1 MNKQTMSFNTFL
13 ASTEEKWNSL
23 VERSANATVYH
34 LWEWGETLS
43 QTYGYTKHYLVSKLD
58 NEIAGVFPLIYVQSM
73 LFGNR
78 LISLPF
84 CEYGGIVLRLGLKP
98 EEANQAIK
106 SLTDV
111 TNELARTIGTKYIEV
126 REPLVLRDAF
136 HLSGYAE
143 SQVYTTFRVNLRRG
157 TKLLWSG
164 LRKNTR
170 NAVRKAVKS
179 GLEVEIAKESE
190 QLKAYYDLY
199 LQTQKRLGSPPHC
212 YKLFENLFDAF
223 STSGKM
229 RILLAKH
236 RGKPIAG
243 IIVFSYEKTI
253 FWWNNVTDAKYRSL
267 NPTNLLLW
275 NTIEWGVENGYHVM
289 DMGRTRK
296 GTTIYYF
303 KSGWGGHETPLH
315 DYVRFLSSRRRQLP
329 DPSQRKFRYLSNVW
343 SFVPIAVA
351 RKIGPR
357 VISGIA
363 L

>member
-1 MNKQTMSFNTFL
+1 MFDVLESN
-13 ASTEEKWNSL
+13 
-23 VERSANATVYH
+23 NATEWNRLVASSHCASAYH

-43 QTYGYTKHYLVSKLD
+43 QTYGYKKHYLVSKLD
-58 NEIAGVFPLIYVQSM
+58 NEIAGVFPLIHVQST

-111 TNELARTIGTKYIEV
+111 TNEFASSIGAEYIEV

-136 HLSGYAE
+136 HVSGYAE
-143 SQVYTTFRVNLRRG
+143 FQVYTTFRIDLSRG
-157 TKLLWSG
+157 TKQLWSG

-170 NAVRKAVKS
+170 NAVRKAIKS
-179 GLEVEIAKESE
+179 GLVIENAKESE
-190 QLKAYYDLY
+190 RLKAYYNLY

-212 YKLFENLFDAF
+212 YKLFENLFNAF
-223 STSGKM
+223 SSSGKM
-229 RILLAKH
+229 RILLTKH
-236 RGKPIAG
+236 QGKPIAG
-243 IIVFSYEKTI
+243 ILVFLQEKTI

-289 DMGRTRK
+289 DLGRTRK
-296 GTTIYYF
+296 DTTIYRF
-303 KSGWGGHETPLH
+303 KSGWGGQETPLH
-315 DYVRFLSSRRRQLP
+315 DYVRFQGSKRRQLP
-329 DPSQRKFRYLSNVW
+329 DPSRRKFRYLSNAW
-343 SFVPIAVA
+343 SLLPIAVA
-351 RKIGPR
+351 KKIGPR

>member
-1 MNKQTMSFNTFL
+1 MFDVFESN
-13 ASTEEKWNSL
+13 
-23 VERSANATVYH
+23 NATEWNNLVATSHYASAYH
-34 LWEWGETLS
+34 LWEYGETLS
-43 QTYGYTKHYLVSKLD
+43 QTYGYKKHYLVSKLD
-58 NEIAGVFPLIYVQSM
+58 NEIAGVFPLIHVQSI

-84 CEYGGIVLRLGLKP
+84 CEYGGILLRLGLRP
-98 EEANQAIK
+98 EEANQAVK

-111 TNELARTIGTKYIEV
+111 TNEFARSIGAEYIEV
-126 REPLVLRDAF
+126 REPLVLRNAF
-136 HLSGYAE
+136 RVSGYTE
-143 SQVYTTFRVNLRRG
+143 FQVYTTFRIDLTRG
-157 TKLLWSG
+157 TKQLWSG
-164 LRKNTR
+164 LRQNTR
-170 NAVRKAVKS
+170 RAVRKAVKS
-179 GLEVEIAKESE
+179 GLVVENAKESE

-199 LQTQKRLGSPPHC
+199 LQTQKRLGSPPHY

-223 STSGKM
+223 SPSGKM

-236 RGKPIAG
+236 QGKPIAG
-243 IIVFSYEKTI
+243 IIVFSYENTI
-253 FWWNNVTDAKYRSL
+253 IYWNNVTDAKYRRL

-296 GTTIYYF
+296 DTTIYYF
-303 KSGWGGHETPLH
+303 KSGWGGQETPLH
-315 DYVRFLSSRRRQLP
+315 DYMRFQGSRRRPLP

-343 SFVPIAVA
+343 SFLPIAVA
-351 RKIGPR
+351 KKIGPR